1 MGLSFREREVYAMI
15 FAWFN
20 AGAVMTQVAVMAGQ
34 RFVDVSPLACLLVPV
49 AGGMAAAAAIKFLET
64 R

>member
-1 MGLSFREREVYAMI
+1 MMI

-20 AGAVMTQVAVMAGQ
+20 AGAVMTQVAVMAVQ
-34 RFVDVSPLACLLVPV
+34 RFVDVSPLSCLLFPV
-49 AGGMAAAAAIKFLET
+49 AGGVAAAAAIKFLET